1 MDAVKERLAHF
12 ALEAHDLYLNQ
23 SVPYLDGPPEPL
35 QFYRQWIAPN
45 KPCIVR
51 NAFDHWPALS
61 RWTPE
66 YLREKVGSKVIS
78 VSVTPNGYADA
89 VNGDRFVMPEERR
102 MSFASVLD
110 VIQGK
115 VKQRGVLYVQKQC
128 SNLLEELPEL
138 TADVDAH
145 VGWMSAAL
153 GKSPDAVNF
162 WLGEAD
168 AVTSLHKDPYENVY
182 CVISGQKDFILLP
195 PTDRPFI
202 PYGLYQPAV
211 YRQKDDDGDFEVVDQ
226 SDRQKVRSGAAA
238 GHREVTPAVRPSSLR
253 LRPGL
258 PSGAVDPRG
267 PAGSRPGALPG
278 IPAGAAAPL
287 QRQGGRDALPAVLV
301 VPPRQAVARLHCSQ
315 LLVRHGIRHQVQLL
329 YASGRHHGRRLPTL
343 SAAPHS
349 HNNFQVTFRRGAPQK
364 SESHVNMCPAE
375 YNTKKIKMLPV
386 FLRQKTDMLT
396 MTFFFFSK
404 ILK

>member
-226 SDRQKVRSGAAA
+226 SDRQKVPWIPVDPLDPDLERYPAYRRARPLRCSVKA
-238 GHREVTPAVRPSSLR
+238 GEMLY
-253 LRPGL
+253 L
-258 PSGAVDPRG
+258 PSLWFHHVRQSHGCIAVNFWYDMEFDIKYNYFT
-267 PAGSRPGALPG
+267 LLDD
-278 IPAGAAAPL
+278 IT
-287 QRQGGRDALPAVLV
+287 
-301 VPPRQAVARLHCSQ
+301 AVACQH
-315 LLVRHGIRHQVQLL
+315 
-329 YASGRHHGRRLPTL
+329 
-343 SAAPHS
+343 
-349 HNNFQVTFRRGAPQK
+349 
-364 SESHVNMCPAE
+364 
-375 YNTKKIKMLPV
+375 
-386 FLRQKTDMLT
+386 
-396 MTFFFFSK
+396 
-404 ILK
+404 